1 MKMKNTANRDTAW
14 YGARTAC
21 LAEFM
26 TPERNEVL
34 RRTVAM
40 RTRYM
45 TVMAENMYHGQNA
58 AALIRHCEAFG
69 IQEMHTVE
77 TLCRFDPNPD
87 IARGTDQWVDVQ
99 RHRSTAEALAALRRD
114 GYRIV
119 ATTPHREDVTPET
132 FDVTRG
138 PFALVFGTE
147 HAGISDEVIAG
158 ADEFLRIPMCGMVE
172 SLNVSASA
180 AILIYMLSERVRLTV
195 GDWRM
200 DRRRGRPKCS
210 TGWMTPSVKDAG
222 AISCT
227 ENSETDNEYHS
238 HENNFWP
245 TSARPR
251 RPRCWSRSRAPKGRS
266 STRPKE
272 NAITTWSPGVSVS
285 NVGHCNP
292 AVVRAVQEQAAR
304 YMHVMVYG
312 ELVETPQVEYA
323 AKVASLLPGR
333 VVESRLF
340 RQFGRRSGR
349 RGAQAGQTL
358 YRTHGAGLHAPR
370 LPRVDP
376 RVDEHDGGP

>member
-14 YGARTAC
+14 YGARTAS

-45 TVMAENMYHGQNA
+45 TVLAENMFHGQNA

-87 IARGTDQWVDVQ
+87 IARGTDQWVDVR
-99 RHRSTAEALAALRRD
+99 RHSSTAGALAALRRD

-132 FDVTRG
+132 FDVTR
-138 PFALVFGTE
+138 
-147 HAGISDEVIAG
+147 GISDEVIAG

-200 DRRRGRPKCS
+200 DEARQAEVLYR
-210 TGWMTPSVKDAG
+210 WMMSSVKDAKG
-222 AISCT
+222 IL
-227 ENSETDNEYHS
+227 
-238 HENNFWP
+238 
-245 TSARPR
+245 AR
-251 RPRCWSRSRAPKGRS
+251 KFG
-266 STRPKE
+266 
-272 NAITTWSPGVSVS
+272 N
-285 NVGHCNP
+285 
-292 AVVRAVQEQAAR
+292 
-304 YMHVMVYG
+304 
-312 ELVETPQVEYA
+312 
-323 AKVASLLPGR
+323 LP
-333 VVESRLF
+333 
-340 RQFGRRSGR
+340 
-349 RGAQAGQTL
+349 
-358 YRTHGAGLHAPR
+358 
-370 LPRVDP
+370 
-376 RVDEHDGGP
+376 